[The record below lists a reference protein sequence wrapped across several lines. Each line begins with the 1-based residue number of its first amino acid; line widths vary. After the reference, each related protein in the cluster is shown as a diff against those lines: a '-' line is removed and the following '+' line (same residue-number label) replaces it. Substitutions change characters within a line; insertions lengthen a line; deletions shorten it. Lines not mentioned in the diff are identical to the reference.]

1 MAFSAQATQV
11 IEAAHEAARG
21 RRAFRFVL
29 NAGIFCCAVLGMIY
43 LVLLN
48 NLATRGFALQEL
60 KNDRMELQ
68 IAMEQMD
75 IELAIPSSLY
85 ALGASEQVQE
95 MDFIGKRYF
104 LDVRESELAMVETG
118 TEF

>member
-1 MAFSAQATQV
+1 MTLSAQATQV

-29 NAGIFCCAVLGMIY
+29 QAGVVCCVLLGFVY
-43 LVLLN
+43 LLLLN

-60 KNDRMELQ
+60 KNERIALQ
-68 IAMEQMD
+68 QEMEQMD
-75 IELAIPSSLY
+75 IQLAIPSSLY

-95 MDFIGKRYF
+95 MEFVGKRQF
-104 LDVRESELAMVETG
+104 IDVSEGKVAMVGNGEG
-118 TEF
+118 F

>member
-1 MAFSAQATQV
+1 MALSAQATQV
-11 IEAAHEAARG
+11 IEAAHEAAKG

-29 NAGIFCCAVLGMIY
+29 RAGILCCAVLGMIY

-60 KNDRMELQ
+60 KNERIALQ
-68 IAMEQMD
+68 QEMEQMD
-75 IELAIPSSLY
+75 IQLAIPSSLY

-95 MDFIGKRYF
+95 MDFIGKRQF
-104 LDVRESELAMVETG
+104 IDVRDAELAMVR
-118 TEF
+118 